1 MAIIM
6 MMTRYDNLARS
17 LAMMEDELRRADE
30 RVKNAES
37 RVCFV
42 TILVIMIILIII
54 IWHER
59 QLSFYQVVTIEDE
72 LSAIGE
78 NQKQLEV
85 SEEKARRREEKY
97 QVSTIQ
103 GWPFLFIIRTKS
115 SSWTFGSSSQIQDLS
130 MLRWTSASSTIG
142 LFVLLFVLDFKYLV
156 NCFTLFI
163 ISSGLTNWKTRSS
176 GRSWRST
183 RSLAS
188 WTTPSMRCSTSTRML
203 LATYSGNV

>member
-42 TILVIMIILIII
+42 TILVIFVILMIILIII
-54 IWHER
+54 IWHEQ
-59 QLSFYQVVTIEDE
+59 QLSLYQVVTIEDE

-97 QVSTIQ
+97 QVNTIQ
-103 GWPFLFIIRTKS
+103 GWPFLFLIRTKS

-142 LFVLLFVLDFKYLV
+142 VFVLLFVLYFK
-156 NCFTLFI
+156 
-163 ISSGLTNWKTRSS
+163 
-176 GRSWRST
+176 
-183 RSLAS
+183 
-188 WTTPSMRCSTSTRML
+188 
-203 LATYSGNV
+203 